1 MRRAILLAA
10 ALAIPISG
18 ASLALVSGGQAS
30 ASSSI
35 QCTSLKGNI
44 SSTVTIGKCTPTGGK
59 GYKSATG
66 NAAALAT
73 GGTITWS
80 KSGATTTIG
89 SGTVTQPTNLC
100 GKKATE
106 YGFTSTVTAASTTG
120 TGIPAVGDT
129 VSALACVTTSSGA
142 IKLLKGTV
150 MEL

>member
-10 ALAIPISG
+10 ALALPVSG
-18 ASLALVSGGQAS
+18 ASVALVSGGQAG
-30 ASSSI
+30 AASSI

-44 SSTVTIGKCTPTGGK
+44 SSTVTIGKCTPSGGK
-59 GYKSATG
+59 GYKKASGNSAT
-66 NAAALAT
+66 LAT
-73 GGTITWS
+73 GGNITWT

-89 SGTVTQPTNLC
+89 SGTVSTPTNLC

-106 YGFTSTVTAASTTG
+106 YGFTSSVTGASTSG
-120 TGIPAVGDT
+120 TGIPKVGDT
-129 VSALACVTTSSGA
+129 VSALACVNNTSGA